1 MPKIVITDARG
12 LVQETGSGIEVNSKG
27 VCGVAY
33 SGATAV
39 SATAGNTDMEIS
51 VPANALIMAVGL
63 VCTTVLDGTSNTPN
77 VNLTAGTAAG
87 GQQYVASTVVVSAGS
102 MSVGTSISTDGA
114 TAESTNTIAL
124 VSNVRLHNTAARTV
138 HMRVVTSA
146 NLDTAGEVVG
156 FVRYAVI

>member
-63 VCTTVLDGTSNTPN
+63 VCTTALDGSENSPN

-87 GQQYVASTVVVSAGS
+87 GQQYVADTVVSAGS

-138 HMRVVTSA
+138 HMRVATSED
-146 NLDTAGEVVG
+146 LDAAGEVVG